1 MMPSAASPWA
11 VSTSS
16 ETRFAGPS
24 TLIGPLSPKSAYC
37 LMNATA
43 SVPAKLAKTKL
54 RLGVL
59 DGGEVRRV
67 VRVAERR
74 EGLAD
79 HGAARRGEGLLEM
92 RRRLLAEG
100 EVEHADIAAVAEL
113 GLGPGPERRGR
124 LPGAVREAE
133 VVAAAALLGEEV
145 IGGDGVEP
153 EALGVHDVVPD
164 GRRHAAVDR
173 PHDHVHVVLLD
184 ELAHLADAHARI
196 RGVVFLDDRV
206 GAPGDLGSGFL
217 GAEHEPR
224 VGVLAEHREG
234 LGERQ
239 QDPDLDGLGG
249 PQHRAGTA
257 RRRAPS
263 PPSS

>member
-1 MMPSAASPWA
+1 LIEALE
-11 VSTSS
+11 S
-16 ETRFAGPS
+16 ELRILLDERHRVGAREVGEDE
-24 TLIGPLSPKSAYC
+24 IG
-37 LMNATA
+37 
-43 SVPAKLAKTKL
+43 
-54 RLGVL
+54 LGVL

-164 GRRHAAVDR
+164 GRRRRRCGWCPRSHPRR
-173 PHDHVHVVLLD
+173 PSSMSLRTLLT
-184 ELAHLADAHARI
+184 
-196 RGVVFLDDRV
+196 
-206 GAPGDLGSGFL
+206 PTLGSAVSSSLTMVYERPAISGP
-217 GAEHEPR
+217 AS
-224 VGVLAEHREG
+224 LA
-234 LGERQ
+234 
-239 QDPDLDGLGG
+239 PIMN
-249 PQHRAGTA
+249 PA
-257 RRRAPS
+257 
-263 PPSS
+263 